1 MLLHGWEKRGLVT
14 VAFPKSKVFI
24 RVLLMSLGARGDVV
38 TTDWL
43 LASPAV
49 FLSYEIPCSPV
60 HPAWGNSRQGGL
72 IPQAQPLGKDGG
84 AVELQGSKTCSKPH
98 LSMSW
103 ESMKEEFSC
112 WMKHLHPWL
121 AEAQRALLAFPCA
134 EGWEH
139 GG

>member
-1 MLLHGWEKRGLVT
+1 MNCSPVGKQRSQWDLLLHGWEQRGLVT

-60 HPAWGNSRQGGL
+60 QPA
-72 IPQAQPLGKDGG
+72 
-84 AVELQGSKTCSKPH
+84 
-98 LSMSW
+98 
-103 ESMKEEFSC
+103 
-112 WMKHLHPWL
+112 
-121 AEAQRALLAFPCA
+121 
-134 EGWEH
+134 
-139 GG
+139 